1 MQDSPGSLND
11 VLVVGQEIGS
21 SKQVGNGDHGPEAID
36 DSSPYY
42 KNRHQAQAY
51 FEPTYFT

>member
-1 MQDSPGSLND
+1 MHDSPASLND
-11 VLVVGQEIGS
+11 VLVVGQDIS
-21 SKQVGNGDHGPEAID
+21 SIKQGVDNGEHGPEAID

-42 KNRHQAQAY
+42 KDRHQA